1 MRIIRKR
8 SLALLTLLISS
19 SLIFSIQNN
28 NLDIKAL
35 PKYAIEWKPI
45 EVITTDST
53 EDSHDATI
61 AVDNLGNA
69 HVAWMDNT
77 VLLASGSD
85 KDIFYKRWDKT
96 SDTWTETELISTGS
110 IDISGDPS
118 IAVDDQGNVYIAWED
133 ESDDFLSSDVDKDI
147 FFRKWD
153 KSTDIWS
160 TTVLV
165 STENTASSASN
176 NPSLD
181 VDSEGNIHIAWWD
194 STDFLGT
201 DADEDI
207 FYKRWNVSL
216 GSWTS
221 TEVLS
226 SESTGDSI
234 YPSIVVDTQG
244 DAHLTWSEFSDNYLG
259 SGLDGDVVYRS
270 WRKENESWL
279 AAELV
284 TAGSS
289 ADSSYPNLAT
299 DNGQLIDIVWYE
311 QTSDLSSGI
320 DMDIFYKQFNTV
332 TKTWITTELV
342 STESTEDSAYPTV
355 DVDGFGNF
363 HVAWTDWTNYLEC
376 GTDTDIFYK
385 SRNATSG
392 SWSTTEIVST
402 ESTGISDSSSI
413 SVNNDGLTYIVWRDY
428 TDYQGSGTDT
438 DIFFS
443 GTYVPASDT
452 SKSPFVF
459 LFCVLAMVGLAS
471 LVVIKNKR

>member
-1 MRIIRKR
+1 MV
-8 SLALLTLLISS
+8 LTLLISS
-19 SLIFSIQNN
+19 SLIFSIRNN
-28 NLDIKAL
+28 NLDTNAL

-53 EDSHDATI
+53 GDSHDATI
-61 AVDNLGNA
+61 TVDNVGNA

-77 VLLASGSD
+77 VLLASGTD
-85 KDIFYKRWDKT
+85 KDIFYKRWDKA
-96 SDTWTETELISTGS
+96 SDTWTTTELISTGS
-110 IDISGDPS
+110 TDISGDPS
-118 IAVDDQGNVYIAWED
+118 IVVDNQGNVYIAWED
-133 ESDDFLSSDVDKDI
+133 ETDDFLSSDADKDI
-147 FFRKWD
+147 FFKKWD

-176 NPSLD
+176 GPSLG

-201 DADEDI
+201 DEDQDI
-207 FYKRWNVSL
+207 FYKRWNASL

-226 SESTGDSI
+226 TGSTGDSI

-244 DAHLTWSEFSDNYLG
+244 NAHLTWSEFSDNYLG

-284 TAGSS
+284 TTDSS
-289 ADSSYPNLAT
+289 ADSSYSNLAT
-299 DNGQLIDIVWYE
+299 YNGQLIDMVWYE

-355 DVDGFGNF
+355 DVDGSGNLY
-363 HVAWTDWTNYLEC
+363 VAWTDWTDYLES
-376 GTDTDIFYK
+376 GTDQDIFYK
-385 SRNATSG
+385 NRNATSE

-402 ESTGISDSSSI
+402 ESTGLSDFSSI
-413 SVNNDGLTYIVWRDY
+413 SVNDEGLTYIVWRDY
-428 TDYQGSGTDT
+428 TDYQGSGTDS

-443 GTYVPASDT
+443 STHDPDDPDT

-459 LFCVLAMVGLAS
+459 LFSVLAMIGLAS